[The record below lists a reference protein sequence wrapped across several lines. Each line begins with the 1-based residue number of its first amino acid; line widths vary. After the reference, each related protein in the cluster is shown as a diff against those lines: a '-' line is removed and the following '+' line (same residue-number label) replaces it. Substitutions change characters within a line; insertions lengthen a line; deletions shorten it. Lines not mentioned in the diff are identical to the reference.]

1 MASADATTT
10 RPMSPLRSAPRRAPL
25 RGALRRLRSD
35 PLGLF
40 VEAASTHDLAV
51 FRAAHR
57 RVYLVVGPD
66 LIAQVAVNGRD
77 RYVKG
82 VSYDALRVPMG
93 DALLTIDGPRW
104 KARRRLL
111 TPLFSRR
118 VLLDQV
124 PTIAASIESLF
135 ERWDPLAAS
144 GAPFNVASEMNRLA
158 FDVVGRIL
166 LGTELGQ
173 GMGELEASIDDA
185 SAWVARRTRALLPL
199 PTAVPTPR
207 NRAYRRAEA
216 AIRAF
221 TEDAIERRRGDP
233 ARDDFVS
240 RLIAATDSDGKA
252 MADREIRDEVIAFL
266 MAGHQTTGAALAWT
280 WYLLGRHPE
289 VEARVVSELD
299 AAGDPPDLDRLEYL
313 GRVIDEVMRLYPPGW
328 AFTRTPL
335 EDDRLDGHPVRR
347 GSVIIVSSYAN
358 QRNPRFWRDPNR
370 FEPDRFTT
378 APDAYRY
385 FPFGIGP
392 HACIG
397 KHLAR
402 IEAKLALAMLIRR
415 YRVEPASRRD
425 VGVTPAITLTPSE
438 PILVT
443 AAPR

>member
-1 MASADATTT
+1 MASAPVTRTQAPPRLRAT
-10 RPMSPLRSAPRRAPL
+10 PRRAPV

-40 VEAASTHDLAV
+40 VEVASTHDLAA
-51 FRAAHR
+51 FRAGHR
-57 RVYLVVGPD
+57 RVYLVVGPE

-77 RYVKG
+77 RYTKG

-118 VLLDQV
+118 ALLEQI
-124 PTIAASIESLF
+124 PTIAGSVESQF
-135 ERWDPLAAS
+135 ERWDKLAAG
-144 GAPFNVASEMNRLA
+144 GAAFNVASEMNRLA

-166 LGTELGQ
+166 LGTELGD
-173 GMGELEASIDDA
+173 GMAALEALIDDA
-185 SAWVARRTRALLPL
+185 SGWVAHRTRALLPL
-199 PTAVPTPR
+199 PTRVPTPR

-216 AIRAF
+216 GIRAF
-221 TEDAIERRRGDP
+221 TERAIERRRGDP
-233 ARDDFVS
+233 TRTDFVS
-240 RLIAATDSDGKA
+240 RLLSATDSDGAA
-252 MADREIRDEVIAFL
+252 MGDRDVRDEVIAFL

-289 VEARVVSELD
+289 VEARVHSEVA
-299 AAGDPPDLDRLEYL
+299 AAGNPPDIERLGYL
-313 GRVIDEVMRLYPPGW
+313 GQVLEEAMRLYPPGW

-335 EDDRLDGHPVRR
+335 EDDHLDGHAVRK
-347 GSVIIVSSYAN
+347 GSIMVVSSYAN
-358 QRNPRFWRDPNR
+358 QRNPRFWRDPER
-370 FEPDRFTT
+370 FDPGRFATP
-378 APDAYRY
+378 PDAYRY

-397 KHLAR
+397 KHLAL
-402 IEAKLALAMLIRR
+402 IEAKLALAMLVRR
-415 YRVEPASRRD
+415 YRVVLASRRE
-425 VGVTPAITLTPSE
+425 VGATPAITLTPSE

-443 AAPR
+443 AQRR